1 MPQNDNVN
9 LKLSKWDFM
18 EFNQDAKSAIER
30 MVQAYG
36 VKTKLALCEALGI
49 TASALANR
57 QNRNAFPAEYVL
69 KCALDTGASVRWLT
83 YGHGDMFEQ
92 TVVSAP
98 NALAVPSK
106 KLLGRQLHAGETLLL
121 DKAFL
126 PEGIKSPLVVID
138 GSTQYITTQ
147 VYDEVYDGT
156 WLVDI
161 DGHISIRE
169 LVRIPGNRVRV
180 SDQKRSFDCLVGELI
195 VVAKILT
202 ICSPT

>member
-1 MPQNDNVN
+1 
-9 LKLSKWDFM
+9 M

-106 KLLGRQLHAGETLLL
+106 RLLGRQLHAGETLLL

-138 GSTQYITTQ
+138 GSTHYIATQ
-147 VYDEVYDGT
+147 TYDEVYDGL

-161 DGHISIRE
+161 DGNISVRE
-169 LVRIPGNRVRV
+169 LVRIPGNKVNV
-180 SDQKRSFDCLVGELI
+180 SDEKSSFYCLVEELN
-195 VVAKILT
+195 VVAKI
-202 ICSPT
+202 IICCSPI

>member
-1 MPQNDNVN
+1 
-9 LKLSKWDFM
+9 M

-106 KLLGRQLHAGETLLL
+106 KLQGRQLHAGETLLL

-180 SDQKRSFDCLVGELI
+180 SDQKRSFDCLAGELI